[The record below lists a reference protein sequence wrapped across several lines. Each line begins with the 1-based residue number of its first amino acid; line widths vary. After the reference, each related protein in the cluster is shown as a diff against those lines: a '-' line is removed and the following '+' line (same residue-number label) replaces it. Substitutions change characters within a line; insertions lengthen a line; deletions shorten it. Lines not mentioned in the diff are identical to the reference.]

1 MRSRITARFLVLLVT
16 AGLLAGCASGAS
28 TSGMIANAPVVPN
41 AASKYQDSMGISDVS
56 GGEETNPLWMSKV
69 GNSQFREALEQSL
82 VNNRLRAA
90 SPAAARYLISA
101 KLNSLSQPLAGLDMS
116 VSATV
121 HYTVTERATNQTI
134 YAQSITSTYTAKFG
148 DSLIGVE
155 RLKLANEGAMREN
168 IKEFIKR
175 IYALGS

>member
-1 MRSRITARFLVLLVT
+1 MAQVT
-16 AGLLAGCASGAS
+16 
-28 TSGMIANAPVVPN
+28 
-41 AASKYQDSMGISDVS
+41 
-56 GGEETNPLWMSKV
+56 GGEETNPLWVSKV
-69 GNSQFREALEQSL
+69 GNSQFREALENSL
-82 VNNRLRAA
+82 GNGRLRAA
-90 SPAAARYLISA
+90 DPAAARYLISA
-101 KLNSLSQPLAGLDMS
+101 KLDRLSQPLAGLDMS

-121 HYTVTERATNQTI
+121 HYTVTERATKQTV

-148 DSLIGVE
+148 DSLLGVE